1 MAPNRAPN
9 QTMARKYK
17 LGAVAV
23 SFMDI
28 FYPTKQINRIKDAK
42 LDYFFTRFKRFIF
55 SGLFFIFLKPIDEYG
70 QLYIQLAGGETMK

>member
-1 MAPNRAPN
+1 
-9 QTMARKYK
+9 MARKYK

-42 LDYFFTRFKRFIF
+42 LDYFFTRFKRFVF
-55 SGLFFIFLKPIDEYG
+55 SGLFLFSSNL
-70 QLYIQLAGGETMK
+70 